1 MSVYL
6 YFGTSQEDLENEAY
20 LQTFG
25 LPVAYR
31 EQIQR

>member
-1 MSVYL
+1 L

-25 LPVAYR
+25 LLVA
-31 EQIQR
+31 